1 MLERSTSMSIYYI
14 YAYLRT
20 DGTPYYI
27 GKGSGRRAWSK
38 GSNDCISSPTKD
50 RIIILESNL
59 TEVGAFALERRLIR
73 WHGRKDIGT
82 GILRNRTNGGEG
94 GSGYKRTE
102 ESKQIQS
109 QRQLGTKRKPHS
121 VDTIELLKQRQKA
134 VGTRHTNESKERI
147 RQAQTGKKKP
157 PRSEEHKAALSKALK
172 AYREKCKN
180 TNHHLPLPFTS

>member
-1 MLERSTSMSIYYI
+1 MSIYYI

-27 GKGSGRRAWSK
+27 GKGSARRAWTK
-38 GSNDCISSPTKD
+38 GRKESVSRPCAE
-50 RIIILESNL
+50 RIVILESNL

-82 GILRNRTNGGEG
+82 GILRNRTDGGEG

-102 ESKQIQS
+102 ESKQAQSKRQIGVKHTPRSEEVKANMSAIQRS
-109 QRQLGTKRKPHS
+109 IG
-121 VDTIELLKQRQKA
+121 A
-134 VGTRHTNESKERI
+134 RHTEESKELI
-147 RQAQTGKKKP
+147 RQAQIGKKKP

-172 AYREKCKN
+172 AYRERITTLC
-180 TNHHLPLPFTS
+180 

>member
-1 MLERSTSMSIYYI
+1 MSIYYI

-38 GSNDCISSPTKD
+38 GRRDSVSPPPKTQ
-50 RIIILESNL
+50 IVILEANL

-73 WHGRKDIGT
+73 WHGRKDIGS
-82 GILRNRTNGGEG
+82 GILRNRTDGGEG
-94 GSGYKRTE
+94 GCGYKRTE
-102 ESKQIQS
+102 ESKQAQS
-109 QRQLGTKRKPHS
+109 IRQLGTKRKLHS
-121 VDTIELLKQRQKA
+121 AETIKLLKQRQRE
-134 VGTRHTNESKERI
+134 VGARHTEESKERI

-172 AYREKCKN
+172 AYRERI
-180 TNHHLPLPFTS
+180 SE

>member
-1 MLERSTSMSIYYI
+1 MSIYYI

-38 GSNDCISSPTKD
+38 GRRDSVSPPD
-50 RIIILESNL
+50 RKQIVILESNL

-82 GILRNRTNGGEG
+82 GILRNRTDGGEG
-94 GSGYKRTE
+94 GCGYKRTE
-102 ESKQIQS
+102 ESKQAQS
-109 QRQLGTKRKPHS
+109 KRQCGTKRKPHS
-121 VDTIELLKQRQKA
+121 AETIALLKEKQKA
-134 VGTRHTNESKERI
+134 VGARHTDESKERI

-172 AYREKCKN
+172 AYRERI
-180 TNHHLPLPFTS
+180 SE

>member
-1 MLERSTSMSIYYI
+1 MSIYYI

-38 GSNDCISSPTKD
+38 GRRDSVSPPD
-50 RIIILESNL
+50 RKQIVILESNL

-82 GILRNRTNGGEG
+82 GILRNRTDGGEG
-94 GSGYKRTE
+94 GCGYKRTE
-102 ESKQIQS
+102 ESKQAQRK
-109 QRQLGTKRKPHS
+109 RQLGTKRKPHS
-121 VDTIELLKQRQKA
+121 LEVKANMSAIQKSIGA
-134 VGTRHTNESKERI
+134 RHTEESKERI

-172 AYREKCKN
+172 AYRERISIFRVSSSTCQ
-180 TNHHLPLPFTS
+180 L

>member
-1 MLERSTSMSIYYI
+1 MSIYYI

-27 GKGSGRRAWSK
+27 GKGSARRAWTK
-38 GSNDCISSPTKD
+38 GRKESVSRPCAE
-50 RIIILESNL
+50 RIVILESNL

-82 GILRNRTNGGEG
+82 GILRNRTDGGEG

-102 ESKQIQS
+102 ESKQMQS
-109 QRQLGTKRKPHS
+109 QRQLGTTRKPHS
-121 VDTIELLKQRQKA
+121 ADTIELLKQRQKA
-134 VGTRHTNESKERI
+134 VGTRHTDESKELI
-147 RQAQTGKKKP
+147 RQAQIGKKKP

-172 AYREKCKN
+172 AYRERITTLC
-180 TNHHLPLPFTS
+180 

>member
-1 MLERSTSMSIYYI
+1 MCIYYI

-27 GKGSGRRAWSK
+27 GKGSARRAWTK
-38 GSNDCISSPTKD
+38 GRKESVSRPCAE
-50 RIIILESNL
+50 RIVILESNL

-82 GILRNRTNGGEG
+82 GILRNRTDGGEG

-102 ESKQIQS
+102 ESKQAQSKRQIGVKHTPRSEEVKANMSAIQRS
-109 QRQLGTKRKPHS
+109 IG
-121 VDTIELLKQRQKA
+121 A
-134 VGTRHTNESKERI
+134 RHTEESKELI
-147 RQAQTGKKKP
+147 RQAQIDKKKP

-172 AYREKCKN
+172 AYRERITTLC
-180 TNHHLPLPFTS
+180 